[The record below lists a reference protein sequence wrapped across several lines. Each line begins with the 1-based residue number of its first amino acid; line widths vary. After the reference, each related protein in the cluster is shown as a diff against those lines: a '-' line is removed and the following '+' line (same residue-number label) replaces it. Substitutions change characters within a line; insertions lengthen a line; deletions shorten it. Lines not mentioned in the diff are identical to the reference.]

1 MDFVAAELV
10 ALATVVLI
18 DLVLAGDN
26 AIVVGMAAAGLP
38 KDVRNKAIIVGIAA
52 AAVLRIIF
60 ALFATKLLAIIGLT
74 LAGGILLLWVCWKLW
89 REIRTDHEA
98 EAAAQA
104 AEIANAEGASGGKT
118 FKQAISQIIIADVSM
133 SLDNVLAVA
142 GTAREH
148 TWVLVIGLV
157 LSVAL
162 MGVAANFVAKLLKRM
177 PWIAYV
183 GLAVIVWVAF
193 KMIFDGGLEVFH
205 FADVAGVF

>member
-38 KDVRNKAIIVGIAA
+38 KDVRKKAIIVGIAA

-60 ALFATKLLAIIGLT
+60 ALFATKLLGIIGLT

-89 REIRTDHEA
+89 REIRTDHDA
-98 EAAAQA
+98 EAAEQQA
-104 AEIANAEGASGGKT
+104 AIANAEGAPGKT
-118 FKQAISQIIIADVSM
+118 FKQAITQIIIADVSM

-148 TWVLVIGLV
+148 TWVLVVGLV

-162 MGVAANFVAKLLKRM
+162 MGVAANFVARLLKRM

-183 GLAVIVWVAF
+183 GLAVIAWVAF

>member
-1 MDFVAAELV
+1 MMDFVAAELV

-38 KDVRNKAIIVGIAA
+38 KDVRKKAIIVGIAA

-60 ALFATKLLAIIGLT
+60 ALFATKLLGIIGLT

-89 REIRTDHEA
+89 REIRTDHDA
-98 EAAAQA
+98 EAAEREA
-104 AEIANAEGASGGKT
+104 AIASAEGAPGKT
-118 FKQAISQIIIADVSM
+118 FKQAITQIIVADVSM

-162 MGVAANFVAKLLKRM
+162 MGVAANFVARLLKRM

-183 GLAVIVWVAF
+183 GLAVIAWVAF

>member
-38 KDVRNKAIIVGIAA
+38 KDVRKKAIIVGIAA
-52 AAVLRIIF
+52 AAILRIIF
-60 ALFATKLLAIIGLT
+60 ALFATKLLGIIGLT

-98 EAAAQA
+98 EAAERE
-104 AEIANAEGASGGKT
+104 AEMAVAEGRTGGKT
-118 FKQAISQIIIADVSM
+118 FKQAIIQIIIADVSM

-142 GTAREH
+142 GTARDH
-148 TWVLVIGLV
+148 TWVLIFGLV

-162 MGVAANFVAKLLKRM
+162 MGVAANFVARLLKRW

-183 GLAVIVWVAF
+183 GLAVIAWVAF
-193 KMIFDGGLEVFH
+193 KMIWDGGQEVAE
-205 FADVAGVF
+205 FAHATGLM